1 MHKLTGVEPTPI
13 TADEIPAFAAAIEGA
28 FHHDPSADDVERLRR
43 KLEPERSLVMRDG
56 EQIVATTSIYS
67 RRMTVPGGEL
77 PIAGVTQVG
86 VLATHRRRGML
97 TALMRRQL
105 ADIHELGQEAVA
117 ALWATES
124 GIYGRFGYGVA
135 SMVAELD
142 VAVRDAR
149 LRSAPPAAQARLSKP
164 ADAIDAM
171 REIHDSTRP
180 SRPGMLDR
188 AGPWWEI
195 RVDDPSDDREGYG
208 PLRAVVIEGVAYA
221 LYSVKVK
228 FDFDR
233 PASEVS
239 VREALA
245 VTPEGQAAIWSF
257 LLGLDLT
264 RRLVYELAA
273 ADDPLRHLITGPEA
287 VRERVADSLLV
298 RLVDVPRALRERTY
312 AAPFEVVFELADE
325 VCPWNVG
332 RYALRWDG
340 ETATCAPTAL
350 PAGLELGVAELGA
363 AYLGGTTLDVLARA
377 GRVRE
382 LRSGALAA
390 ASRAFRSD
398 RAPYCPEIF

>member
-13 TADEIPAFAAAIEGA
+13 TADEIPAFAEAIEAA
-28 FHHDPSADDVERLRR
+28 FHDVPTSAAVDRLRK
-43 KLEPERSLVMRDG
+43 KLEPERSLVIRDG
-56 EQIVATTSIYS
+56 EQIVATTSIYT

-86 VLATHRRRGML
+86 VLSTHRRRGML

-105 ADIHELGQEAVA
+105 ADIHELGNEAVA

-124 GIYGRFGYGVA
+124 GIYGRFGYGMA
-135 SMVAELD
+135 SLVAELD

-149 LRSAPPAAQARLSKP
+149 LRSVPTAQARLSKP

-171 REIHDSTRP
+171 REIYDIVRP
-180 SRPGMLDR
+180 SRPGTLDR

-195 RVDDPSDDREGYG
+195 RVDDSPDEREGYG
-208 PLRAVVIEGVAYA
+208 PLRAVVIDGAAYA

-233 PASEVS
+233 PASEVA

-245 VTPEGQAAIWSF
+245 VTPEAHAAIWSF

-273 ADDPLRHLITGPEA
+273 ADDPLRHLVTSAEA
-287 VRERVADSLLV
+287 VRERVADSLFV

-312 AAPFEVVFELADE
+312 AAPFEVVLEVADE
-325 VCPWNVG
+325 VCPWNAG

-363 AYLGGTTLDVLARA
+363 AYLGGTTLEVLARA

-382 LRSGALAA
+382 LRGGALAA
-390 ASRAFRSD
+390 ASRAFRGD

>member
-13 TADEIPAFAAAIEGA
+13 TADEIPAFAQAIEAA
-28 FHHDPSADDVERLRR
+28 FHDVPTPAAVDRLRK
-43 KLEPERSLVMRDG
+43 KLEPERSLVIRDG
-56 EQIVATTSIYS
+56 EQIVATTSIYT

-105 ADIHELGQEAVA
+105 ADIHELGNEAVA

-135 SMVAELD
+135 SMVTELD

-149 LRSAPPAAQARLSKP
+149 LRSMPTAQAARLFTP

-171 REIHDSTRP
+171 REIYDSARP
-180 SRPGMLDR
+180 SRPGTLDR

-195 RVDDPSDDREGYG
+195 RVDDPPDDRDGYG
-208 PLRAVVIEGVAYA
+208 PLRAVVIEGAAYA
-221 LYSVKVK
+221 LYSVKVN

-233 PASEVS
+233 PASQVA

-245 VTPEGQAAIWSF
+245 VTPEAHAAIWSF

-273 ADDPLRHLITGPEA
+273 ADDPLRHLVTSAEA
-287 VRERVADSLLV
+287 VRERVADSLFV
-298 RLVDVPRALRERTY
+298 RLVDVPRALQERTY
-312 AAPFEVVFELADE
+312 AAPFEVVFEIADE
-325 VCPWNVG
+325 LCPWNAG

-350 PAGLELGVAELGA
+350 PAGLALGVAELGA
-363 AYLGGTTLDVLARA
+363 AYLGGTTLEVLARA

-382 LRSGALAA
+382 LRGGALAA
-390 ASRAFRSD
+390 ASRAFRGD

>member
-13 TADEIPAFAAAIEGA
+13 TADEIPAFAEAIEGA
-28 FHHDPSADDVERLRR
+28 FHEDPLADDVERLRK
-43 KLEPERSLVMRDG
+43 KLEPERSLVIRDG
-56 EQIVATTSIYS
+56 ERIVATTSIYS
-67 RRMTVPGGEL
+67 RRMSVPGGEL
-77 PIAGVTQVG
+77 PVAGVTQVG

-105 ADIHELGQEAVA
+105 ADIHGLGQESVA

-124 GIYGRFGYGVA
+124 GIYGRFGYGIA
-135 SMVAELD
+135 SMVAEID
-142 VAVRDAR
+142 VAVRDVR
-149 LRSAPPAAQARLSKP
+149 LRSAPAAEARLSRP

-171 REIHDSTRP
+171 REIYDTARP

-195 RVDDPSDDREGYG
+195 RVDDPPEDREGYG
-208 PLRAVVIEGVAYA
+208 PLRAVVIEGLAYA

-233 PASEVS
+233 PASEVA

-264 RRLVYELAA
+264 RRLVYGLAA
-273 ADDPLRHLITGPEA
+273 PDDPLRHLVTGPEA

-298 RLVDVPRALRERTY
+298 RLVDVPRALRERNY
-312 AAPFEVVFELADE
+312 ATPFEVVLEVADD
-325 VCPWNVG
+325 VCPWNAG

-363 AYLGGTTLDVLARA
+363 AYLGGTTLEVLARA

-390 ASRAFRSD
+390 ASRAFRGD

>member
-13 TADEIPAFAAAIEGA
+13 TADEIPAFTEAVEGA
-28 FHHDPSADDVERLRR
+28 FHYEPSGDEVERLRK
-43 KLEPERSLVMRDG
+43 KLEPERSLVIRDG
-56 EQIVATTSIYS
+56 ERIVAATSIYT
-67 RRMTVPGGEL
+67 RRMTVPGGER
-77 PIAGVTQVG
+77 PVAGVTQVG
-86 VLATHRRRGML
+86 VLPTHRRRGML

-105 ADIHELGQEAVA
+105 ADIHELGQEAFA

-135 SMVAELD
+135 SQIAEFD
-142 VAVRDAR
+142 IAVRDAR
-149 LRSAPPAAQARLSKP
+149 LRSVPTAQARLSKP

-171 REIHDSTRP
+171 REIYDAARP
-180 SRPGMLDR
+180 SRPGTLDR

-195 RVDDPSDDREGYG
+195 RIHDAPDDREGYG
-208 PLRAVVIEGVAYA
+208 PLRAVVIEDSGYA

-228 FDFDR
+228 FDYDR
-233 PASEVS
+233 PASEVA

-245 VTPEGQAAIWSF
+245 TTPEGHAAIWSF

-264 RRLVYELAA
+264 NRLVYELAA
-273 ADDPLRHLITGPEA
+273 PDDPLPHLVTNA
-287 VRERVADSLLV
+287 DVVRRRVADSLFV

-312 AAPFEVVFELADE
+312 ATPFEVVLEVADE
-325 VCPWNVG
+325 LCPWNAG

-390 ASRAFRSD
+390 ASRAFQGD